1 MLKSKKN
8 MKKVFKDIDNI
19 FELINNLETDKISIK
34 EAEVQ
39 AKKIIKTL
47 ENHKNNLD
55 IKK

>member
-1 MLKSKKN
+1 MLKSKKD
-8 MKKVFKDIDNI
+8 MKKIFKDIDNI
-19 FELINNLETDKISIK
+19 FELIDDLETDKITIK
-34 EAEVQ
+34 EAEIQ